1 MWLFVLFVLC
11 VLCVLWGFE
20 MAVLTFY
27 VVLVLFMLFLCC
39 LCCVCLGK
47 KFNSIGVRSG
57 TPITQKLSAS
67 AASLLMTGFAT
78 VRYVLFSLHLLVALV
93 VQFVQFGAVIQ
104 TVIAHAWGIDQH
116 SWNDRVGSFLGLVL
130 IQTSVFHMLWV

>member
-1 MWLFVLFVLC
+1 MKSCFDFDVVLVLFVLFVFC
-11 VLCVLWGFE
+11 VLYVLWGFE

-93 VQFVQFGAVIQ
+93 VQFVQVGAVIQ
-104 TVIAHAWGIDQH
+104 TFIAHAWRIDQ
-116 SWNDRVGSFLGLVL
+116 N
-130 IQTSVFHMLWV
+130 ME